1 MAELTFDQ
9 LSPEEKEA
17 VVAFYN
23 SQGQDI
29 GSPIREATLPP
40 ARQTL
45 SPLPVTV
52 TSLDTGQ
59 PVAPVS
65 RSHRD
70 DVYATDVSPT
80 RGIMTDGPD
89 MDEVQ
94 AFQERNGLPRD
105 GIVDEATARAMA
117 AQSLGQPSSPDG
129 SPAAQQDPT
138 QPAPA
143 EASATY
149 TIQGGDTLSK
159 IASENTFT
167 LDQLK
172 AANPDI
178 ADFNNVMVGQEINLP
193 VEGAPVVETPVV
205 ETPAVQTPAVQ
216 TPVVQT
222 PVVEAVETTEAVA
235 DTPEATTPTP
245 PSQSVIKLEDDET
258 MKAYSAATS
267 AGRRSLQD
275 IEGIVLHHTHGSRHS
290 TVEQY
295 MRVGLDR
302 EVGAPFFIDAD
313 GVVHQV
319 APLEE
324 IIQHTSGTRSTVG
337 EYRTP
342 TGARYSSGNTI
353 GIEIDATWDYNRNVL
368 REGPN
373 EAQKN
378 ALNRLVNELLP
389 KLNATRGPENQLNIE
404 NSVFAHPELQAKMED
419 EATGVLNW
427 LRVNNGFNE
436 MRAIDRS
443 GDVQLSP
450 RPQARQGN

>member
-17 VVAFYN
+17 VVSFYN
-23 SQGQDI
+23 SQGMDT
-29 GSPIREATLPP
+29 GAPITEATLPP

-45 SPLPVTV
+45 SPPPVTA
-52 TSLDTGQ
+52 TSLDTGE
-59 PVAPVS
+59 PVGPPN
-65 RSHRD
+65 RSWRD
-70 DVYATDVSPT
+70 MVVATEVSPT

-105 GIVDEATARAMA
+105 GVLDENTFRAMS
-117 AQSLGQPSSPDG
+117 AQALGQTQAPDG
-129 SPAAQQDPT
+129 PPVVKEDPT
-138 QPAPA
+138 QPA
-143 EASATY
+143 
-149 TIQGGDTLSK
+149 
-159 IASENTFT
+159 
-167 LDQLK
+167 
-172 AANPDI
+172 
-178 ADFNNVMVGQEINLP
+178 
-193 VEGAPVVETPVV
+193 
-205 ETPAVQTPAVQ
+205 
-216 TPVVQT
+216 
-222 PVVEAVETTEAVA
+222 
-235 DTPEATTPTP
+235 
-245 PSQSVIKLEDDET
+245 QSVIKLEDDET

-302 EVGAPFFIDAD
+302 EVGAPFFIDVE

-342 TGARYSSGNTI
+342 RGARYSSGNTI
-353 GIEIDATWDYNRNVL
+353 GIEIDATWDYNRNEL

-373 EAQKN
+373 EAQKI
-378 ALNRLVNELLP
+378 ALNSLVNELLP
-389 KLNATRGPENQLNIE
+389 QLNATRGPDNQLNIE

-436 MRAIDRS
+436 MRAIDRE
-443 GDVQLSP
+443 GNVQLSP

>member
-1 MAELTFDQ
+1 MVSQDSKENNNMVELTFDQ

-17 VVAFYN
+17 VVSFYN

-29 GSPIREATLPP
+29 GTPITEVIMPP
-40 ARQTL
+40 VNPDRQTL
-45 SPLPVTV
+45 SPPPVDV
-52 TSLDTGQ
+52 TSLDTGE
-59 PVAPVS
+59 PVDPPILS
-65 RSHRD
+65 WRD
-70 DVYATDVSPT
+70 MVVATEVSPT

-105 GIVDEATARAMA
+105 GVLDENTFRAMS
-117 AQSLGQPSSPDG
+117 AQALGQTQAPDG
-129 SPAAQQDPT
+129 PPVAQEDPT
-138 QPAPA
+138 QPAPT
-143 EASATY
+143 EAPVTY

-178 ADFNNVMVGQEINLP
+178 TNFNNVMVGQEINLP
-193 VEGAPVVETPVV
+193 VEGAPVVETP
-205 ETPAVQTPAVQ
+205 A
-216 TPVVQT
+216 VQT

-245 PSQSVIKLEDDET
+245 PSQSVIRPEDDET

-275 IEGIVLHHTHGSRHS
+275 IEGIVLHHTHGSRPS

-302 EVGAPFFIDAD
+302 EVGAPFFIDVD

-342 TGARYSSGNTI
+342 RGARYSSGNTI

>member
-1 MAELTFDQ
+1 MAELSFDQ
-9 LSPEEKEA
+9 LSPEEKED

-23 SQGQDI
+23 SQGQNI
-29 GSPIREATLPP
+29 GTPLTEATLPP
-40 ARQTL
+40 PRRGWRDM
-45 SPLPVTV
+45 V
-52 TSLDTGQ
+52 
-59 PVAPVS
+59 VAS
-65 RSHRD
+65 E
-70 DVYATDVSPT
+70 VSPT
-80 RGIMTDGPD
+80 RDIMTDGPD

-105 GIVDEATARAMA
+105 GVLDENTFRAMA
-117 AQSLGQPSSPDG
+117 AQALNQPQAPDG
-129 SPAAQQDPT
+129 PPVAQEDLT
-138 QPAPA
+138 QPAPT
-143 EASATY
+143 EAPVTY
-149 TIQGGDTLSK
+149 TIQPDDTFYK
-159 IASENTFT
+159 IASENPFT

-178 ADFNNVMVGQEINLP
+178 TDFGSLKPGQEINLP
-193 VEGAPVVETPVV
+193 VEGAPVVETPV
-205 ETPAVQTPAVQ
+205 
-216 TPVVQT
+216 
-222 PVVEAVETTEAVA
+222 A

-245 PSQSVIKLEDDET
+245 PSQSVIRLEDDET

-275 IEGIVLHHTHGSRHS
+275 IEGIVLHHTHGSRPS
-290 TVEQY
+290 TVEQF
-295 MRVGLDR
+295 MQVGLDR
-302 EVGAPFFIDAD
+302 EVGAPFFIDRE

-324 IIQHTSGTRSTVG
+324 IIQHTSGTRATVG

-342 TGARYSSGNTI
+342 SGERYSSKNTI
-353 GIEIDATWDYNRNVL
+353 GIEIDATWDYNRNEL

-389 KLNATRGPENQLNIE
+389 TLNETRDPENQLNVE
-404 NSVFAHPELQAKMED
+404 NAVFAHPELQAKMED
-419 EATGVLNW
+419 EATDVLKW

-436 MRAIDRS
+436 MRTIDRS
-443 GDVQLSP
+443 GKVQLSP